1 MLSLLRTSP
10 LSKWYVCEHVYIWSV
25 SSICSDVG
33 SPVDETSSAVA
44 GILMKVRTEVT
55 VDDPKEI
62 AQGAAVTIGTELAIT
77 FEHQGT
83 ERTVCCVVLCSVCC
97 VKSIQSGWGGGG
109 GVLKAPLRVFALANL
124 ILELHH

>member
-1 MLSLLRTSP
+1 MLSLVRTSP

-55 VDDPKEI
+55 ADEPKEI
-62 AQGAAVTIGTELAIT
+62 AQGAAVTIGTQLAIT
-77 FEHQGT
+77 FEHQGKLFC
-83 ERTVCCVVLCSVCC
+83 TVCCVVLCC

-109 GVLKAPLRVFALANL
+109 GVC
-124 ILELHH
+124 